1 MLLLKNITFTILVP
15 GTVTVM
21 IPYWIIRNFSV
32 MPLQWEILHYF
43 ALVPALLGVSIYL
56 RCVWDFA
63 TVGRG
68 TPAPIDPPKNLV
80 VRGLFRYV
88 RNPMYIGGLFLLLA
102 EALFF
107 RSKALLVYALAIFV
121 IFHLFVVFY
130 EEPVL
135 ERKFGMAYRL
145 YRQHV
150 RRWIPGKRYEEP

>member
-32 MPLQWEILHYF
+32 MPLHWENRHYF

-102 EALFF
+102 EVFFF

-135 ERKFGMAYRL
+135 ERKFGVAYRH

-150 RRWIPGKRYEEP
+150 RRWIPGKRYEDA